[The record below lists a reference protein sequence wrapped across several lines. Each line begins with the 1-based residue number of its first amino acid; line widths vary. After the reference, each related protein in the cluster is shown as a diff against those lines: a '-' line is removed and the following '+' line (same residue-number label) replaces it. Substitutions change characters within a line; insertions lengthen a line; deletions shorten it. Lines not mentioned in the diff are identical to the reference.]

1 MNAKRYCYRT
11 THGDL
16 NMHHRTSE
24 KYIRNKILNFLLISF
39 KWFGLVSNCSTSAFA
54 QVDHLCSSIRISL
67 MEKTF
72 SICMIKNCPF
82 NFQQC
87 ERIMQ
92 LVLYCLCFL
101 PFFYRHKNGNGKK
114 LIHNVLPSVISL
126 VSRQKKNPITNII
139 NGV

>member
-39 KWFGLVSNCSTSAFA
+39 KCFGLVSNCSTSAFA
-54 QVDHLCSSIRISL
+54 RVDHLCSSIRISL
-67 MEKTF
+67 MKKTY
-72 SICMIKNCPF
+72 SIRKIKNYPF

-92 LVLYCLCFL
+92 LVLIVCVFCLFSIAIKMEMARNWYTMCCL
-101 PFFYRHKNGNGKK
+101 ALLVWSQDKKKPHHKYN
-114 LIHNVLPSVISL
+114 
-126 VSRQKKNPITNII
+126 
-139 NGV
+139 